1 MVDDSG
7 RAKSRALVGFL
18 VLVAALVL
26 AGVIVVATQLVEGGG
41 AWLIQTFVAV
51 GLLAVALYVTLVL
64 RPQLREEQQI
74 QADREQHARETDALK
89 ASFAELRQ
97 GDLVAMAERSEGIA
111 AELTSAVEV
120 AARSLGGLIQQIQS
134 SSVEVASSAQV
145 VQETSAELA
154 SGSSEQAAA
163 VVEITATM
171 EELARTAGQIAAN
184 ASAQAELAARAE
196 SEGNDGA
203 EAVGGAVDGVEAV
216 RVRMEAIAN
225 RADTLGSRSREIYRV
240 LDLIT
245 DIAQETHV
253 LALNAAIEA
262 TAAGSHG
269 DRFGVVAAEVRRL
282 AERSR
287 ESVDSI
293 RVLLD
298 EFSSAI
304 RSMVVATEEGSKS
317 AVDVLERSRAAES
330 AIEELRRALETTAR
344 TAREIS
350 LATEEQRTASDQVV
364 MTLREVS
371 EVIQRMA
378 SGLNQFSGAA
388 ERLNHLALSIQLL
401 SQSFRLE
408 SVHSLKHQAL
418 ALAEGLADFSGNL
431 EAVEGSLEDGLRA
444 LPYLELIYLVD
455 TRGGMVAYVANR
467 DVIGEDRM
475 AGSVIVGQLYADRP
489 WFQAVMRTGRTAVTP
504 LYESLLTGDPCF
516 TIAAGVHDEDGGMVG
531 VLGLDVNARN
541 WTRI

>member
-1 MVDDSG
+1 M
-7 RAKSRALVGFL
+7 SRAS
-18 VLVAALVL
+18 
-26 AGVIVVATQLVEGGG
+26 
-41 AWLIQTFVAV
+41 V
-51 GLLAVALYVTLVL
+51 GLLLLAATLVVGVVAVIAAQSREGAGGWPIQVFVAASIVAIALYVALVL
-64 RPQLREEQQI
+64 RPILRAERRAEE
-74 QADREQHARETDALK
+74 DRARLARETDALR
-89 ASFAELRQ
+89 ASLGELRQ
-97 GDLVAMAERSEGIA
+97 GDLVLMADRSREVSEGLA
-111 AELTSAVEV
+111 TAVEV

-134 SSVEVASSAQV
+134 SSVEVASSAQL

-184 ASAQAELAARAE
+184 ASAQADLAADAE
-196 SEGNDGA
+196 REGNDGA

-216 RVRMEAIAN
+216 RLRMEAIAT

-269 DRFGVVAAEVRRL
+269 ERFGVVAAEVRRL

-304 RSMVVATEEGSKS
+304 RSMVVAIEEGSKS
-317 AVDVLERSRAAES
+317 ATDVLERSRAAEA
-330 AIEELRRALETTAR
+330 AIEELRRALEATAR
-344 TAREIS
+344 TAKEIS

-418 ALAEGLADFSGNL
+418 TLSEGLADLSSNL
-431 EAVEGSLEDGLRA
+431 EAVEGRLEDGLRA
-444 LPYLELIYLVD
+444 LPYVELIYLVD

-467 DVIGEDRM
+467 DVIGDERM
-475 AGSVIVGQLYADRP
+475 PGSVTVGQVYAERP

-516 TIAAGVHDEDGGMVG
+516 TIAAGVHDEEGRMVG